1 MTWQMADQ
9 LRYFISHSAV
19 PGQQKL
25 QCGSGVGDGCVGVG
39 VGGAM
44 MRRCVHVRSENNFP
58 RRPGLASS
66 ASGYACM
73 GNNVG
78 GANIRAGS
86 A

>member
-1 MTWQMADQ
+1 M
-9 LRYFISHSAV
+9 

-25 QCGSGVGDGCVGVG
+25 QCGSGVGGGCVGVG
-39 VGGAM
+39 VGVGDAM

-58 RRPGLASS
+58 TAAGLASS